1 LKVANVFA
9 GLLAGLPRD
18 TSLVLVNAAGVAVD
32 GLLARVRDS
41 DVTEQV
47 GVNLLGPMHT
57 SRAVLRHMLRC
68 RSGCIVNVGSVVARN
83 GSTGQ
88 SVCVLVFSCLH
99 TEENPC
105 WVLLVLCGLVRSCGV
120 HWVSLMV

>member
-1 LKVANVFA
+1 VTNVFA
-9 GLLAGLPRD
+9 ELLAGLPRD
-18 TSLVLVNAAGVAVD
+18 TSLVLVNAAGVAKD

-88 SVCVLVFSCLH
+88 SVYVLVLTCLH
-99 TEENPC
+99 TEENHC
-105 WVLLVLCGLVRSCGV
+105 LVLLATCGSVRSCGV
-120 HWVSLMV
+120 HWVSLMI